1 MNCPRCGKQL
11 EQNTKFC
18 SSCGE
23 KISSKSKTKTI
34 IFLVISAIII
44 VVLAIF
50 LIGEIE
56 MLGDINERDDGL
68 TEVVRDNEL
77 VTVKD
82 LNIMIPVKFVSYK
95 DTKLADNWKAYHV
108 SSTTNDCDILIS
120 ASKLS
125 ETNSTD
131 EKTYI
136 KEEALLRADSKY
148 SEVEEKEINNKK
160 WYTMSVEETY
170 GTKEYYYVIYNN
182 SLAYKVKYSISKD
195 SGTCSSDYEKIINSM
210 KFNGE

>member
-23 KISSKSKTKTI
+23 KIPSQSKTKTI

-56 MLGDINERDDGL
+56 MLGEINERDDGL

-95 DTKLADNWKAYHV
+95 DTKLTDDWKAYHV

-125 ETNSTD
+125 ETNNTD

-136 KEEALLRADSKY
+136 KEELMRADSKY

-170 GTKEYYYVIYNN
+170 GTKKYYYVIYNN
-182 SLAYKVKYSISKD
+182 SLAYKVEYSISKD